1 MDYKSALEHFG
12 GTQVKLA
19 AALGITQPTVS
30 SWKGVIPAP
39 YQFQIEVL
47 SDRALRVDSAL
58 INPVVQQP
66 PALLPAGD
74 STGAVSD

>member
-1 MDYKSALEHFG
+1 MDSTKAIVCGMDYKSALEHFG

-30 SWKGVIPAP
+30 SWKGVIPPP
-39 YQFQIEVL
+39 YQFRIEVL

-58 INPVVQQP
+58 
-66 PALLPAGD
+66 LPAV
-74 STGAVSD
+74 TGNAQNPA